1 MRVLITGALGFVG
14 SHLTEKYVKEGN
26 EVIAVDSL
34 LSGTVINVKNLM
46 DYDNFKLELGDIRDK
61 SFLFKIMEGVDSVF
75 HLAAQV
81 HVGRSMVEPEMTWDI
96 NVTGTQNVLE
106 TARSR
111 GVKKI
116 IHASSSE
123 VYGSAQYAPMDGN
136 HPLDAPHPYGA
147 SKIAG
152 DRMCFAYQR
161 SYNMDITIVRPFN
174 IFGARQRDDTYGG
187 VTSIFTRMVL
197 QGIPPTIHGDGSQR
211 REFTYVTDVVDAY
224 DKIMKH
230 TRMIREPLD
239 IGSGEEISM
248 RDLACKIIDIC
259 GVKMEPVFDEAR
271 VSELD
276 RLVVDATKTRELIG
290 WKPTVSIEQGL
301 HKIVDWY
308 RTDGAYRLA

>member
-1 MRVLITGALGFVG
+1 MKILVTGALGFVG
-14 SHLTEKYVKEGN
+14 SHLTEKYVKEGHN
-26 EVIAVDSL
+26 VIALDSL
-34 LSGTVINVKNLM
+34 LSGTVINVKNLL

-61 SFLFKIMEGVDSVF
+61 PFLSNIMAGVDCVF

-81 HVGRSMVEPEMTWDI
+81 HVGRSMTEPEMTWDI

-106 TARSR
+106 TARSC

-116 IHASSSE
+116 VHASSSE

-147 SKIAG
+147 SKTAG

-161 SYNMDITIVRPFN
+161 SYNMDIVIVRPFN
-174 IFGARQRDDTYGG
+174 IFGARQRDDKYGG
-187 VTSIFTRMVL
+187 VASIFTRMVL
-197 QGIPPTIHGDGSQR
+197 QGIPPMIHGDGSQR
-211 REFTYVTDVVDAY
+211 REFTYVTDIVNAY

-230 TRMIREPLD
+230 DRMIREPLD

-259 GVKMEPVFDEAR
+259 GVNMEPVFDEAR

-276 RLVVDATKTRELIG
+276 RLVVDATKARELIG
-290 WKPTVSIEQGL
+290 WKPTITIKEGL
-301 HKIVDWY
+301 SKLVDWY
-308 RTDGAYRLA
+308 KTEGLYRLG